1 MDRAL
6 YIAAQGANQNMNG
19 IAVRSNNL
27 ANAQTTGFKA
37 DMEQARAMQAYG
49 GGLPTRVFAM
59 TERPSQNFDS
69 GAFMTTDRP
78 LDVAIKGQGWF
89 AVQAADGNEAY
100 TRTGALQVSEGGV
113 LENSRGEMLM
123 GENGPIVVPLPM
135 EKIDI
140 GIDGTISV
148 LPQGAP
154 PNAIEVVGRIKM
166 VNPDIREL
174 VKGSDGLFRLREG
187 GEAEESIDVKLASGV
202 LEGSNVNAVNEMT
215 NLISLQRQFEMQIKM
230 MKTVEEMDSSS
241 SSMMSLR
248 G

>member
-59 TERPSQNFDS
+59 TERPSQDFDA

-100 TRTGALQVSEGGV
+100 TRTGALQISEGGV
-113 LENSRGEMLM
+113 LENNRGEMLM

-174 VKGSDGLFRLREG
+174 VKGTDGLFRLREG

-241 SSMMSLR
+241 SSLLSLR

>member
-19 IAVRSNNL
+19 IALRSNNL

-59 TERPSQNFDS
+59 TERPSQNFEGGS
-69 GAFMTTDRP
+69 FMTTDRP
-78 LDVAIKGQGWF
+78 LDVAIKGEGWF
-89 AVQAADGNEAY
+89 AVQAGDGNEAY
-100 TRTGALQVSEGGV
+100 SRSGNLRISEGGV
-113 LENSRGEMLM
+113 IENGRGEMLI
-123 GENGPIVVPLPM
+123 GEAGPIVVPLPM

-140 GIDGTISV
+140 GNDGTVSV

-154 PNAIEVVGRIKM
+154 ANAIEVVGRIKM
-166 VNPDIREL
+166 VNPDIREMI
-174 VKGSDGLFRLREG
+174 KGTDGLFRLKDG
-187 GEAEESIDVKLASGV
+187 TDAPESIDVKLASGV

-241 SSMMSLR
+241 SSLMSLR